1 VPYDAERRGEKSMDE
16 AIQLVID
23 MSDTTWNAFKA
34 ELKDLTPDEINWR
47 PLPQANNIA
56 VLIKHLRVVE
66 ELFLAQLAQGEQS
79 AYKDVP
85 NVQKLTS
92 SVPLNYEEN
101 LKEFEELHNRFLNYL
116 KHTTLADLKHQTF
129 VTPFA
134 QGSRPANA
142 LLFSEIG
149 HLTLHRGQIRTI
161 RNLYR
166 KTRGEQSLF
175 APQNPT
181 FGE

>member
-1 VPYDAERRGEKSMDE
+1 VDE

-23 MSDTTWNAFKA
+23 MSETTWNAFKA

-56 VLIKHLRVVE
+56 VLINHLRIVE
-66 ELFLAQLAQGEQS
+66 ELFLAQLEQGEQS
-79 AYKDVP
+79 PYKDAP
-85 NVQKLTS
+85 SVQNLTG
-92 SVPLNYEEN
+92 SVPLNYERN
-101 LKEFEELHNRFLNYL
+101 LKEFEELHTRFLNHL
-116 KHTTLADLKHQTF
+116 KHTTLADLKRQTF
-129 VTPFA
+129 VSPFA
-134 QGSRPANA
+134 QGSRPWNA

-149 HLTLHRGQIRTI
+149 HLTLHRGQIRTL

-166 KTRGEQSLF
+166 KTRGERALF

-181 FGE
+181 LSE